1 MARIKKS
8 KVVNGFSYHFSDDK
22 LIGIVNNGDSAYPSV
37 LDPSSNLFSD
47 LANAD
52 EALQQFNIA
61 KYGGNID
68 SFADS
73 ITQSSK
79 EEQNRFYDAKKSQ
92 ENINKDLNQTP
103 YPNVQDG
110 ISSPNLAFA
119 QYKNTNQAMT
129 DTYTDADDKIK
140 TTELLTYPLDID
152 PKQDHMKITKYEYR
166 RNSEQASAGLVNA
179 SQPVRSEPEYES
191 FTPGEQAN
199 RLVNFL
205 SFGKIGDT
213 VERRIEG
220 YRDVAGG
227 TMLGN
232 RLMGSV
238 LLPMPKVVDTNGA
251 EWGESELNIFG
262 LQAVGLSAALGVG
275 KKDMAAQ
282 AERLGISVEEL
293 KQAADI
299 SDAAKGGDESL
310 AKKLKGMGGAIGAAT
325 ASELTARATGQTV
338 TQDQIL
344 ARTGGQVLNPNA
356 ELLFAGPVLR
366 DFNFD
371 FLMIAR
377 SRKEGEE
384 IRKIIR
390 WFKSGMAPKYQSS
403 TFLKTPDVFTLE
415 YKNGPGGNDVLK
427 TVNRFS
433 PGGLALRTIAVDYA
447 TNGYWSAYQDSQ
459 PVAVKMSMNF
469 AELRPIYAQDQND
482 PQMQG
487 SVGY

>member
-8 KVVNGFSYHFSDDK
+8 KVVNGFSYHFTGDK
-22 LIGIVNNGDSAYPSV
+22 LIGIQNNGDPAYPSV
-37 LDPSSNLFSD
+37 LDPSSDLFND

-68 SFADS
+68 SFEDS
-73 ITQSSK
+73 ITQAAK
-79 EEQNRFYDAKKSQ
+79 EQQNRFYDAKKSQ
-92 ENINKDLNQTP
+92 ENINKDLKQTP

-152 PKQDHMKITKYEYR
+152 PKQDHTKITKYEYR
-166 RNSEQASAGLVNA
+166 RNSEQSGAGLVNA

-191 FTPGEQAN
+191 FTPGEQVN
-199 RLVNFL
+199 RFVNFA
-205 SFGKIGDT
+205 SFGTIGDT

-262 LQAVGLSAALGVG
+262 LAATSVASKFFGDTGADKEDIKVAKTINKQLSKDKTSGFGDVKNSIVAA
-275 KKDMAAQ
+275 
-282 AERLGISVEEL
+282 
-293 KQAADI
+293 
-299 SDAAKGGDESL
+299 SL
-310 AKKLKGMGGAIGAAT
+310 AE
-325 ASELTARATGQTV
+325 ASARASGQTIS
-338 TQDQIL
+338 QDEFL
-344 ARTGGQVLNPNA
+344 ARASGKVLNPNA
-356 ELLFAGPVLR
+356 ELLFQGPVLR

-377 SRKEGEE
+377 SREEGEE

-390 WFKSGMAPKYQSS
+390 WLKLGMAPQFNNS
-403 TFLKTPDVFTLE
+403 TFLYTPDIYTLE
-415 YKNGPGGNDVLK
+415 YKRGQGDLDILD
-427 TVNRFS
+427 TVNRFN

-447 TNGYWSAYQDSQ
+447 PNGYWSAYQDSQ
-459 PVAVKMSMNF
+459 PVAVKMSLNF
-469 AELRPIYAQDQND
+469 AELRPIYKSDQEKL
-482 PQMQG
+482 PES

>member
-1 MARIKKS
+1 
-8 KVVNGFSYHFSDDK
+8 
-22 LIGIVNNGDSAYPSV
+22 
-37 LDPSSNLFSD
+37 
-47 LANAD
+47 
-52 EALQQFNIA
+52 
-61 KYGGNID
+61 
-68 SFADS
+68 
-73 ITQSSK
+73 
-79 EEQNRFYDAKKSQ
+79 
-92 ENINKDLNQTP
+92 
-103 YPNVQDG
+103 
-110 ISSPNLAFA
+110 
-119 QYKNTNQAMT
+119 
-129 DTYTDADDKIK
+129 
-140 TTELLTYPLDID
+140 
-152 PKQDHMKITKYEYR
+152 
-166 RNSEQASAGLVNA
+166 
-179 SQPVRSEPEYES
+179 
-191 FTPGEQAN
+191 
-199 RLVNFL
+199 
-205 SFGKIGDT
+205 
-213 VERRIEG
+213 
-220 YRDVAGG
+220 
-227 TMLGN
+227 
-232 RLMGSV
+232 MGSV

-282 AERLGISVEEL
+282 AERLGVSLDEL
-293 KQAADI
+293 RNIEKI
-299 SDAAKGGDESL
+299 AKEAKKGDENL
-310 AKKLKGMGGAIGAAT
+310 LKKIKGMGGAIGAAT
-325 ASELTARATGQTV
+325 AAELTARTTGQTV

-377 SRKEGEE
+377 SRAEGEE
-384 IRKIIR
+384 IRRIIR

>member
-92 ENINKDLNQTP
+92 ENINKGLKQTP

-166 RNSEQASAGLVNA
+166 RNSEQSGAGLVNA
-179 SQPVRSEPEYES
+179 SQPVRSEPEYEN
-191 FTPGEQAN
+191 FTPGEQFN
-199 RLVNFL
+199 RFL
-205 SFGKIGDT
+205 NVFNIGDT

-282 AERLGISVEEL
+282 AERLGVSLDELRNINKIAEE
-293 KQAADI
+293 
-299 SDAAKGGDESL
+299 AKKGDENL
-310 AKKLKGMGGAIGAAT
+310 LKKIKGMGGAIGAAT
-325 ASELTARATGQTV
+325 AAELTARTTGQTV

-377 SRKEGEE
+377 SRAEGEE

-390 WFKSGMAPKYQSS
+390 WFKLGMAPRFNSS
-403 TFLKTPDVFTLE
+403 TFLTTPDIFQLE
-415 YKNGPGGNDVLK
+415 YKRGQGPQDQLD

-433 PGGLALRTIAVDYA
+433 PGGLALRTIGVDYA
-447 TNGYWSAYQDSQ
+447 PSGYWSAYQDSQ
-459 PVAVKMSMNF
+459 PVALKVTLNF
-469 AELRPIYAQDQND
+469 AELRPIYQSDQELT
-482 PQMQG
+482 PAT

>member
-8 KVVNGFSYHFSDDK
+8 KVVNGFSYHFSGDK
-22 LIGIVNNGDSAYPSV
+22 LIGIQNNGDPAYPSV
-37 LDPSSNLFSD
+37 IDPSSNLFND

-52 EALQQFNIA
+52 EALQQFNII

-68 SFADS
+68 SFEDS
-73 ITQSSK
+73 IAKASK
-79 EEQNRFYDAKKSQ
+79 EEQNRFYNAKKSQ
-92 ENINKDLNQTP
+92 ENINKGLKQTP

-129 DTYTDADDKIK
+129 ETYTDADDKIK

-166 RNSEQASAGLVNA
+166 RNSEQSGAGLVNA

-191 FTPGEQAN
+191 FTKGEQIN
-199 RLVNFL
+199 RFFNFI
-205 SFGKIGDT
+205 SIGTIGDR

-262 LQAVGLSAALGVG
+262 LQAVGLAGALGVG

-282 AERLGISVEEL
+282 AERLGISVEDL
-293 KQAADI
+293 KQARDI
-299 SDAAKGGDESL
+299 QKAAQGGDESL
-310 AKKLKGMGGAIGAAT
+310 AKKLRGMGGAIGAAT

>member
-8 KVVNGFSYHFSDDK
+8 RVINGFSYHFSGDK
-22 LIGIVNNGDSAYPSV
+22 LIGIQNNGDPAYPSV
-37 LDPSSNLFSD
+37 IDPSSNLFID

-52 EALQQFNIA
+52 EALQQYNII

-68 SFADS
+68 SFEDS
-73 ITQSSK
+73 ITQAAK
-79 EEQNRFYDAKKSQ
+79 EQQNRFYNAKKSQ
-92 ENINKDLNQTP
+92 ENINKGLKQTP

-119 QYKNTNQAMT
+119 QYGNTNQAMT
-129 DTYTDADDKIK
+129 ETYTDADDKIK

-166 RNSEQASAGLVNA
+166 RNSEQSGAGLVQG
-179 SQPVRSEPEYES
+179 SRPPRSEPEYERFS
-191 FTPGEQAN
+191 YGEQGL
-199 RLVNFL
+199 RFL
-205 SFGKIGDT
+205 NLFGIGDR
-213 VERRIEG
+213 VERRVEA
-220 YRDVAGG
+220 YRDSPGD

-262 LQAVGLSAALGVG
+262 LQAVAAAGALGVG

-293 KQAADI
+293 KQAQKIAGA
-299 SDAAKGGDESL
+299 SKKGDESL
-310 AKKLKGMGGAIGAAT
+310 AKTLRGMGGAIGAAT
-325 ASELTARATGQTV
+325 AAELTARATGQTV

>member
-8 KVVNGFSYHFSDDK
+8 KVVNGFSYHFSGDK
-22 LIGIVNNGDSAYPSV
+22 LIGIQNNGDPAYPSV
-37 LDPSSNLFSD
+37 LDPSSNLFND

-92 ENINKDLNQTP
+92 ENINKGLQQTP

-129 DTYTDADDKIK
+129 ETYTDADDKIK

-179 SQPVRSEPEYES
+179 SQPVRSEPEYEN
-191 FTPGEQAN
+191 FTPGEQFN
-199 RLVNFL
+199 RFL
-205 SFGKIGDT
+205 NVFNIGDT

-238 LLPMPKVVDTNGA
+238 LLPMPKVVDTN
-251 EWGESELNIFG
+251 
-262 LQAVGLSAALGVG
+262 
-275 KKDMAAQ
+275 
-282 AERLGISVEEL
+282 
-293 KQAADI
+293 
-299 SDAAKGGDESL
+299 
-310 AKKLKGMGGAIGAAT
+310 
-325 ASELTARATGQTV
+325 
-338 TQDQIL
+338 
-344 ARTGGQVLNPNA
+344 
-356 ELLFAGPVLR
+356 
-366 DFNFD
+366 
-371 FLMIAR
+371 
-377 SRKEGEE
+377 
-384 IRKIIR
+384 
-390 WFKSGMAPKYQSS
+390 
-403 TFLKTPDVFTLE
+403 
-415 YKNGPGGNDVLK
+415 
-427 TVNRFS
+427 
-433 PGGLALRTIAVDYA
+433 
-447 TNGYWSAYQDSQ
+447 
-459 PVAVKMSMNF
+459 
-469 AELRPIYAQDQND
+469 
-482 PQMQG
+482 
-487 SVGY
+487 

>member
-8 KVVNGFSYHFSDDK
+8 RVINGFSYHFSGDK
-22 LIGIVNNGDSAYPSV
+22 LIGIENNGDSAYPSV
-37 LDPSSNLFSD
+37 LDPSSNLFID
-47 LANAD
+47 LSNAD
-52 EALQQFNIA
+52 EALQQYNIV
-61 KYGGNID
+61 KHGGNID
-68 SFADS
+68 AFEQS
-73 ITQSSK
+73 IIKAAK
-79 EEQNRFYDAKKSQ
+79 EQQNSFYDAKKSQ
-92 ENINKDLNQTP
+92 ENINKDLKQTP

-119 QYKNTNQAMT
+119 QFKNNTNQAMT
-129 DTYTDADDKIK
+129 ETYTDADDKIK

-166 RNSEQASAGLVNA
+166 RNSEQSGAGLVNA
-179 SQPVRSEPEYES
+179 SQPVRSEPEYER
-191 FTPGEQAN
+191 FTRGEQVN
-199 RLVNFL
+199 RFL
-205 SFGKIGDT
+205 NVFGIGDR

-262 LQAVGLSAALGVG
+262 LQAVGLAGALGVG
-275 KKDMAAQ
+275 KNDMAAQ
-282 AERLGISVEEL
+282 AERLGVSVEDL
-293 KQAADI
+293 KQAQNI

>member
-8 KVVNGFSYHFSDDK
+8 RVINGFSYHFTDDK
-22 LIGIVNNGDSAYPSV
+22 LIGIENNGDSAYPSV
-37 LDPSSNLFSD
+37 LDPSSNLFID
-47 LANAD
+47 LSNAD
-52 EALQQFNIA
+52 EALQQYNIV
-61 KYGGNID
+61 KHGGNID
-68 SFADS
+68 AFEQS
-73 ITQSSK
+73 IIKAAK
-79 EEQNRFYDAKKSQ
+79 EQQNSFYDAKKSQ
-92 ENINKDLNQTP
+92 ENINKDLKQTP

-119 QYKNTNQAMT
+119 QFKNNTNQAMT
-129 DTYTDADDKIK
+129 ETYTDADDKIK

-166 RNSEQASAGLVNA
+166 RNSEQSGAGLVNA
-179 SQPVRSEPEYES
+179 SQPVRSEPIYEN
-191 FTPGEQAN
+191 FTPGEQVN
-199 RLVNFL
+199 RFL
-205 SFGKIGDT
+205 NVFRIGDR

-262 LQAVGLSAALGVG
+262 LQAVGLAGALGVG

-282 AERLGISVEEL
+282 AERLGVSVEEL
-293 KQAADI
+293 KQAATI

>member
-8 KVVNGFSYHFSDDK
+8 KVVNGFSYHFSGDK
-22 LIGIVNNGDSAYPSV
+22 LVGIVNNGDPAYPSV
-37 LDPSSNLFSD
+37 LDPSSNLFND

-119 QYKNTNQAMT
+119 QFKNNTNQAMT
-129 DTYTDADDKIK
+129 ETYTDADDKIK

-166 RNSEQASAGLVNA
+166 RNSEQSGAGLVNA
-179 SQPVRSEPEYES
+179 SQPVRSEPEYEN
-191 FTPGEQAN
+191 FTAGENVN
-199 RLVNFL
+199 RFL
-205 SFGKIGDT
+205 NVFGIGDR

-262 LQAVGLSAALGVG
+262 LQAVGLAGALGVG

-282 AERLGISVEEL
+282 AERLGVSVEDL

-299 SDAAKGGDESL
+299 QKAAQGGDESL

-390 WFKSGMAPKYQSS
+390 WFKAGMAPKYQSS

-433 PGGLALRTIAVDYA
+433 SGGLALRTIAVDYA

-482 PQMQG
+482 PQMEG

>member
-8 KVVNGFSYHFSDDK
+8 KVVNGFSYHFSGGK
-22 LIGIVNNGDSAYPSV
+22 LIGIQNNGDPAYPSV

-92 ENINKDLNQTP
+92 ENINKGLKQTP

-179 SQPVRSEPEYES
+179 SQPVRSEPEYEN
-191 FTPGEQAN
+191 FTPGEQVN
-199 RLVNFL
+199 RFL
-205 SFGKIGDT
+205 NVFNIGDT

-282 AERLGISVEEL
+282 AERLGVSVDEL
-293 KQAADI
+293 RNINKIAEQA
-299 SDAAKGGDESL
+299 KKGDENL
-310 AKKLKGMGGAIGAAT
+310 LKKIKNMGGAIGAAT
-325 ASELTARATGQTV
+325 AAELTARTTGQTV

-356 ELLFAGPVLR
+356 
-366 DFNFD
+366 
-371 FLMIAR
+371 
-377 SRKEGEE
+377 
-384 IRKIIR
+384 
-390 WFKSGMAPKYQSS
+390 
-403 TFLKTPDVFTLE
+403 
-415 YKNGPGGNDVLK
+415 
-427 TVNRFS
+427 
-433 PGGLALRTIAVDYA
+433 
-447 TNGYWSAYQDSQ
+447 
-459 PVAVKMSMNF
+459 
-469 AELRPIYAQDQND
+469 
-482 PQMQG
+482 
-487 SVGY
+487 

>member
-8 KVVNGFSYHFSDDK
+8 RVINGFSYHFTDDK
-22 LIGIVNNGDSAYPSV
+22 LIGIENNGDSAYPSV
-37 LDPSSNLFSD
+37 LDPSSNLFID
-47 LANAD
+47 LSNAD
-52 EALQQFNIA
+52 EALQQYNIV
-61 KYGGNID
+61 KHGGNID
-68 SFADS
+68 AFEQS
-73 ITQSSK
+73 IIKAAK
-79 EEQNRFYDAKKSQ
+79 EQQNSFYDAKKSQ
-92 ENINKDLNQTP
+92 ENINKDLKQTP

-119 QYKNTNQAMT
+119 QFKNNTNQAMT
-129 DTYTDADDKIK
+129 ETYTDADDKIK

-166 RNSEQASAGLVNA
+166 RNSEQSGAGLVNA
-179 SQPVRSEPEYES
+179 SQPVRSEPIYEN
-191 FTPGEQAN
+191 FTPGEQVN
-199 RLVNFL
+199 RFL
-205 SFGKIGDT
+205 NVFRIGDR

-262 LQAVGLSAALGVG
+262 LQAVGLAGALGVG
-275 KKDMAAQ
+275 KNDMAAQ
-282 AERLGISVEEL
+282 AERLGVSVEDL
-293 KQAADI
+293 KQAQNI

-390 WFKSGMAPKYQSS
+390 WFKSGMAPKYQSA

>member
-8 KVVNGFSYHFSDDK
+8 RVINGFSYHFSGDK
-22 LIGIVNNGDSAYPSV
+22 LIGIENNGDSAYPSV
-37 LDPSSNLFSD
+37 LDPSSNLFID
-47 LANAD
+47 LSNAD
-52 EALQQFNIA
+52 EALQQYNIV
-61 KYGGNID
+61 KHGGNID
-68 SFADS
+68 AFEQS
-73 ITQSSK
+73 IIKAAK
-79 EEQNRFYDAKKSQ
+79 EQQNSFYDAKKSQ
-92 ENINKDLNQTP
+92 ENINKDLKQTP

-119 QYKNTNQAMT
+119 QFKNNTNQAMT
-129 DTYTDADDKIK
+129 ETYTDADDKIK

-166 RNSEQASAGLVNA
+166 RNSEQSGAGLVNA
-179 SQPVRSEPEYES
+179 SQPVRSEPIYEN
-191 FTPGEQAN
+191 FTAGENVN
-199 RLVNFL
+199 RFL
-205 SFGKIGDT
+205 NVFRIGDR

-262 LQAVGLSAALGVG
+262 LQAVGLAGALGVG

-282 AERLGISVEEL
+282 AERLGVSVEEL
-293 KQAADI
+293 KQAATI

>member
-8 KVVNGFSYHFSDDK
+8 RVINGFSYHFSGDK
-22 LIGIVNNGDSAYPSV
+22 LIGIENNGDSAYPSV
-37 LDPSSNLFSD
+37 LDPSSNLFID
-47 LANAD
+47 LSNAD
-52 EALQQFNIA
+52 EALQQYNIV
-61 KYGGNID
+61 KHGGNID
-68 SFADS
+68 AFEQS
-73 ITQSSK
+73 IIKAAK
-79 EEQNRFYDAKKSQ
+79 EQQNSFYDAKKSQ
-92 ENINKDLNQTP
+92 ENINKDLKQTP

-119 QYKNTNQAMT
+119 QFKNNTNQAMT
-129 DTYTDADDKIK
+129 ETYTDADDKIK

-166 RNSEQASAGLVNA
+166 RNSEQSGAGLVNA
-179 SQPVRSEPEYES
+179 SQPVRSEPIYEN
-191 FTPGEQAN
+191 FTAGENVN
-199 RLVNFL
+199 RFL
-205 SFGKIGDT
+205 NVFRIGDR

-262 LQAVGLSAALGVG
+262 LQAVGLAGALGVG
-275 KKDMAAQ
+275 KNDMAAQ
-282 AERLGISVEEL
+282 AERLGVSVEDL
-293 KQAADI
+293 KQAQNI